1 MSAFARGS
9 LLLMADDTELKP
21 IADSDMDSMFV
32 LPLSIIPLQTP
43 ALQSA
48 KLIKNVRL
56 RSVIEI
62 FADTQTGSG
71 QVEVEALPAM
81 FGWPTDALHPD
92 LAVVRRLALLP
103 SYDVYS
109 LRISLREHGIPV
121 NDYSALKLSP
131 DKATELTRYMIMF
144 TRPLMKMIYADE
156 SVSIETYDDL
166 LKLFRDPD
174 VKKARQRLE
183 TMANSL
189 GIDIWDVPRFLEDYG
204 DTFLSLSYFR
214 HCLDRLEPYF
224 TACVQALQPIR
235 NHFQL
240 RQNAN
245 LMKTCDT
252 IEEVI
257 NTMSATIT
265 GRLEVFDKRTREMW
279 ENITQDEFRAVKT
292 MIERYHVTIGA
303 ALCGLTVK
311 MSSFARMFPRPNSGG
326 PIKRA
331 DFMSTE
337 MIQGIELIRDVEK
350 QYAPRTPS
358 GAPPAP

>member
-1 MSAFARGS
+1 M
-9 LLLMADDTELKP
+9 DENELKP
-21 IADSDMDSMFV
+21 ISEGDMDSMFI

-43 ALQSA
+43 ALQSSR
-48 KLIKNVRL
+48 LIKNVRL

-62 FADTQTGSG
+62 FQDQTTGSG
-71 QVEVEALPAM
+71 QIEIEALPKM
-81 FGWPTDALHPD
+81 FGWPPEQIHPD
-92 LAVVRRLALLP
+92 LAVLRRLALLP

-121 NDYSALKLSP
+121 NDYAALRLTT
-131 DKATELTRYMIMF
+131 DKNVELANYMTLF
-144 TRPLMKMIYADE
+144 TRPLMRMIYGNEDVVIA
-156 SVSIETYDDL
+156 TFDDL

-174 VKKARQRLE
+174 IRKARQRLE
-183 TMANSL
+183 QMAKSL
-189 GIDIWDVPRFLEDYG
+189 NIDVFDVPRFLEDYG

-224 TACVQALQPIR
+224 SACVQSLSPIR

-240 RQNAN
+240 RQDTN
-245 LMKTCDT
+245 LMKVCDT

-265 GRLEVFDKRTREMW
+265 GRLEVFEKRTREMW
-279 ENITQDEFRAVKT
+279 DHITQEEFRAVKT

-311 MSSFARMFPRPNSGG
+311 MSAFARMFPRNSVGG

-331 DFMSTE
+331 DFMTAE

-350 QYAPRTPS
+350 RYMPR
-358 GAPPAP
+358 GG

>member
-1 MSAFARGS
+1 MS
-9 LLLMADDTELKP
+9 DDVELKP
-21 IADSDMDSMFV
+21 VIDSDMDSMFI
-32 LPLSIIPLQTP
+32 LPLAIIPLQTP

-71 QVEVEALPAM
+71 QVEIESLPMM
-81 FGWPTDALHPD
+81 FDWPADSLHPD
-92 LAVVRRLALLP
+92 LAILRRLSLLP

-121 NDYSALKLSP
+121 NDYSALQLSP
-131 DKATELTRYMIMF
+131 EKATQLGAYMTMF
-144 TRPLMKMIYADE
+144 TRPLMKMIYGDE
-156 SVSIETYDDL
+156 AVQVDTFDDL

-174 VKKARQRLE
+174 IKKARQRLE
-183 TMANSL
+183 QMAKSL
-189 GIDIWDVPRFLEDYG
+189 NIDVFEVPRFLEDYG

-224 TACVQALQPIR
+224 TACVQSLDPIR
-235 NHFQL
+235 KHFQL
-240 RQNAN
+240 KQDAN

-265 GRLEVFDKRTREMW
+265 GRLEVFEKRTREMW
-279 ENITQDEFRAVKT
+279 DNISQDEFRVVKT

-311 MSSFARMFPRPNSGG
+311 MNAFARMFPRTNTGG

-331 DFMSTE
+331 DFMTAE

-350 QYAPRTPS
+350 RYMPK
-358 GAPPAP
+358 G

>member
-1 MSAFARGS
+1 MEDG
-9 LLLMADDTELKP
+9 ELKP
-21 IADSDMDSMFV
+21 VEDSDMDSMFI

-48 KLIKNVRL
+48 RLIKNVRL
-56 RSVIEI
+56 RSVVEI
-62 FADTQTGSG
+62 FQDAQTGSG
-71 QVEVEALPAM
+71 QVEIESLPAM
-81 FGWPTDALHPD
+81 FTWPPDQLHPD
-92 LAVVRRLALLP
+92 HAVLRRLALLP

-131 DKATELTRYMIMF
+131 DKATELTKYMIMF
-144 TRPLMKMIYADE
+144 TRPLMKMIYGDE
-156 SVSIETYDDL
+156 AVNISTYDDL

-183 TMANSL
+183 QMAKSL
-189 GIDIWDVPRFLEDYG
+189 NIDIWDVPRFLEDYG
-204 DTFLSLSYFR
+204 DTFMSLSYFR

-224 TACVQALQPIR
+224 TSCVQALQPIR

-240 RQNAN
+240 KQDAN
-245 LMKTCDT
+245 LMKTCDLV
-252 IEEVI
+252 EEVI

-265 GRLEVFDKRTREMW
+265 GRLEVFEKRTREMW
-279 ENITQDEFRAVKT
+279 DHITQEEFRSVKT

-311 MSSFARMFPRPNSGG
+311 MNSFARIFPRENVGG
-326 PIKRA
+326 PMKRA
-331 DFMSTE
+331 DFIMSE
-337 MIQGIELIRDVEK
+337 MVQGIELIRDVEK
-350 QYAPRTPS
+350 RYSAH
-358 GAPPAP
+358 

>member
-1 MSAFARGS
+1 M
-9 LLLMADDTELKP
+9 DDELKP

-32 LPLSIIPLQTP
+32 LPLSIIPLETP

-62 FADTQTGSG
+62 FQDDQTGSG
-71 QVEVEALPAM
+71 QVEIESLPKM
-81 FGWPTDALHPD
+81 FNWPDGQLHPD
-92 LAVVRRLALLP
+92 HAILRRLALLP

-131 DKATELTRYMIMF
+131 DKANELTKYMVLF
-144 TRPLMKMIYADE
+144 TRPLMQMIYGDE
-156 SVSIETYDDL
+156 AVNIQSYDDL

-174 VKKARQRLE
+174 VKKARQRLIQ
-183 TMANSL
+183 MAQTLNVEVTE
-189 GIDIWDVPRFLEDYG
+189 VPRFLEDYG

-224 TACVQALQPIR
+224 TACVQGMAPIR
-235 NHFQL
+235 SHFQL
-240 RQNAN
+240 KQNHN
-245 LMKTCDT
+245 LMKTCDMVEDT
-252 IEEVI
+252 I
-257 NTMSATIT
+257 NTISATIT
-265 GRLEVFDKRTREMW
+265 GRLEVFEKRTREMW
-279 ENITQDEFRAVKT
+279 NNISQEEFRAVKT

-311 MSSFARMFPRPNSGG
+311 MNSYAKSFPRGGAGG

-331 DFMSTE
+331 DFMMTE
-337 MIQGIELIRDVEK
+337 LVQGIELIRDVEK
-350 QYAPRTPS
+350 RNAL
-358 GAPPAP
+358 